1 MYLCANDFRLNFNET
16 KLGFTLGDAHGVGM
30 EIMLKAFSS
39 EYLFNHCIPVLYG
52 SKAVFEH
59 YAGLLDMEHM
69 RYNLVKD
76 AGDAKPGVINLKDVG
91 SINELNPGTPSTE
104 SGALALK
111 ALQEAVEDVKQGAI
125 TNLVTLPIDKNTI
138 QSDDFKFAGHTDYLA
153 DAFESD
159 EYMMILTNDNLRVG
173 MVTGHIPI
181 TKVAQSITPE
191 VLTKKIDILLSSLRF
206 DYAIRKPKIAVLGLN
221 PHSGDNGLIGD
232 EEQEVIAPV
241 IKDFVD
247 KGELVFGPY
256 PADGF
261 FGTQSYEDFDAVL
274 AMYHDQGLV
283 PFKQL
288 AFSTGVNY
296 TAGLP
301 IVRTSPDHGT
311 AYDIAGKNKA
321 DASSLVSAVF
331 EAKKIYNNRL
341 EYNELNKNPLAFKS
355 HRKEKFSIGVP
366 NLK

>member
-1 MYLCANDFRLNFNET
+1 MYFCANDFRLNFNET
-16 KLGFTLGDAHGVGM
+16 KLGFTLGDANGVGM

-52 SKAVFEH
+52 SKAVFSH
-59 YAGLLDMEHM
+59 YAKMLGMEGM
-69 RYNLVKD
+69 RYNLVQD
-76 AGDAKPGVINLKDVG
+76 ANQARSGVINLKEVG
-91 SINELNPGTPSTE
+91 SIDEIKPGTPSTE

-111 ALQEAVEDVKQGAI
+111 ALQAAVEDVKQGAI
-125 TNLVTLPIDKNTI
+125 SNIVTLPIDKNTI
-138 QSDDFKFAGHTDYLA
+138 QSDEFTFAGHTDFLA
-153 DAFESD
+153 ETFETD
-159 EYMMILTNDNLRVG
+159 EYMMILTNDDLRVG

-181 TKVAQSITPE
+181 TKVARAITPE
-191 VLTKKIDILLSSLRF
+191 AITKKIDILLNTLRF

-241 IKDFVD
+241 IKDFVG
-247 KGELVFGPY
+247 KGELVYGPY

-261 FGTQSYEDFDAVL
+261 FGTKAYEDFDAVL

-311 AYDIAGKNKA
+311 AYDIAGKGKA

-341 EYNELNKNPLAFKS
+341 EYNELTKNPLTFKS